1 MEAIFFGIQEIFR
14 ILGLIITNKI
24 FYTTFLAWFLAQTI
38 KVLIFFISHRK
49 FDFRL
54 FVGTGGMP
62 SSHTASVTAGTTI
75 VGLTAGWDSTVFMVC
90 LLYCIVVVSDA
101 VGVRRAAGAQAMVL
115 NKMLDDIE
123 HNDYHAGKRLKELL
137 GHTPLE
143 AMAGMVIGISFA
155 VIMYNMAV

>member
-1 MEAIFFGIQEIFR
+1 MDTILNGINEIFR
-14 ILGLIITNKI
+14 VLSIIITNEI
-24 FYTTFLAWFLAQTI
+24 FYVTFFAWFIAQTI
-38 KVLIFFISHRK
+38 KVCLFLVTHRR

-62 SSHTASVTAGTTI
+62 SSHTASVTAGTTM
-75 VGLTAGWDSTVFMVC
+75 VGLAAGWDSVVFMVC
-90 LLYCIVVVSDA
+90 LLYCVVVISDA

-123 HNDYHAGKRLKELL
+123 HNNYHTGERLKELL

-143 AMAGMVIGISFA
+143 ALAGIVLGISFA
-155 VIMYNMAV
+155 VIMHNYAL